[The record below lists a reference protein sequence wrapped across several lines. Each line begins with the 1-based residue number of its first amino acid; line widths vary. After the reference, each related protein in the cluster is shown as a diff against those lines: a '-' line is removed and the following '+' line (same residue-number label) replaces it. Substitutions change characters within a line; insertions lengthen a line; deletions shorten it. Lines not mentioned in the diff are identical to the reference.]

1 MALDSLVMVYLVGV
15 VVVAARHGRGPSIV
29 AAVASALAFDF
40 LFTVPFF
47 SLRIAD
53 PRLVIT
59 VGVMLF
65 VGLVISGLTSAL
77 RERDQAAVEH
87 ARRVAVLYSLTRD
100 LSRAADDAHIYRAA
114 RRHVARAVGCDV
126 LFFRPTEGVVPVL
139 VEVSHRHWDSDPAGI
154 EIAQW
159 SFHHRR
165 RAGTSTAV
173 YSENEAVCLPL
184 VVADRALGVM
194 MVRPRS
200 PGARLTAPQI
210 RFLGHCARQVA
221 GAIERER
228 LVRAAHASE
237 RAAEE
242 EQLRSSLLA
251 SVSHDLRQPLMV
263 IEGAAA
269 SLLEGPGAPAHPIY
283 WERAQLLVA
292 EARQMSDTVN
302 KILDMT
308 RLESTPV
315 HLERRWCSVETLVL
329 GALNRI
335 RGCLSKH
342 VVMPAM
348 PHDLLWAY
356 VDPLVFEKL
365 LTNLFENAAKYSEVG
380 SCIRISAG
388 CVGNVIEIRVID
400 EGCGLPPGD
409 ADVVFRKFHRGK
421 HRSPVPGIGLGL
433 AICRAIIT
441 LHGGTITAHR
451 RPAAGAEFV
460 VELPMSPGA
469 PAGLVDFEI
478 GAESC

>member
-15 VVVAARHGRGPSIV
+15 VVVAARYGRGPSIV
-29 AAVASALAFDF
+29 SAVTSSMAFDF
-40 LFTVPFF
+40 LFTLPLF

-59 VGVMLF
+59 VIVMLF
-65 VGLVISGLTSAL
+65 VGLVISELTSAL

-100 LSRAADDAHIYRAA
+100 LARATDDAHIYQAA
-114 RRHVARAVGCDV
+114 RRHVARAVGRDV
-126 LFFRPTEGVVPVL
+126 SFFKPTEGAVPVL
-139 VEVSHRHWDSDPAGI
+139 VEVGHGHWDSDPTGI

-173 YSENEAVCLPL
+173 YSDNEAVYLPL

-200 PGARLTAPQI
+200 PGARLSAPQT
-210 RFLGHCARQVA
+210 RFLGHCARQIA
-221 GAIERER
+221 GAMERER

-237 RAAEE
+237 RKAQE
-242 EQLRSSLLA
+242 EQLRHSLLA

-283 WERAQLLVA
+283 RERAQLLVG

-315 HLERRWCSVETLVL
+315 QLDRRWCPVETLVL
-329 GALNRI
+329 GALDRI
-335 RGCLSKH
+335 RGCLAEH
-342 VVMPAM
+342 VVIPVM

-365 LTNLFENAAKYSEVG
+365 LTNLFENAAKYSEAG

-409 ADVVFRKFHRGK
+409 TDVVFRKFHRGK
-421 HRSPVPGIGLGL
+421 HRSAVPGIGLGL

-451 RPAAGAEFV
+451 RPSAGAEFV

-469 PAGLVDFEI
+469 PVAPTDFEVT
-478 GAESC
+478 AASC